1 MIFGQK
7 LYKKKKKVANELLST
22 RIQEITESVTING
35 KTNPQPSTETPPSA
49 TNNAAP
55 TPAQE
60 KVEQKINIEND
71 ILVDLY
77 RKRDLGQLSQSY
89 RNEITSRE
97 ATLRKSKAD
106 LKQKEAARK
115 RQQKFC
121 ANQKRKTQA
130 IEEQTGAN
138 FQKSCKKKKN
148 T

>member
-1 MIFGQK
+1 M
-7 LYKKKKKVANELLST
+7 ANELLST

-121 ANQKRKTQA
+121 ANQNVKLKQLKNKL
-130 IEEQTGAN
+130 EQT
-138 FQKSCKKKKN
+138 SKKVARRRKIRR
-148 T
+148 

>member
-1 MIFGQK
+1 M
-7 LYKKKKKVANELLST
+7 
-22 RIQEITESVTING
+22 
-35 KTNPQPSTETPPSA
+35 
-49 TNNAAP
+49 
-55 TPAQE
+55 
-60 KVEQKINIEND
+60 
-71 ILVDLY
+71 DLY

-97 ATLRKSKAD
+97 ATFRMSKAD

-121 ANQKRKTQA
+121 VNQKRKTQA

-138 FQKSCKKKKN
+138 FKKSCKKKKN